1 MLQVCLIN
9 DPRVG
14 HDYYKLYTVQYLGN
28 RIEGYPVRY
37 INVPIVVLKKAAT
50 ESIKSKEVQDGG
62 YNAEVYNDV
71 YTVCVCVC
79 VHARVCYM
87 CVHAFVCM
95 PFWLCAWVHVCRP

>member
-14 HDYYKLYTVQYLGN
+14 HDYYKLYTVQYLGH

-37 INVPIVVLKKAAT
+37 IPIDVLKKAAA

-62 YNAEVYNDV
+62 YNTEVYNDV
-71 YTVCVCVC
+71 CTVCV
-79 VHARVCYM
+79 
-87 CVHAFVCM
+87 
-95 PFWLCAWVHVCRP
+95 

>member
-37 INVPIVVLKKAAT
+37 INVPIDVLKKAAA
-50 ESIKSKEVQDGG
+50 ESIKSKEVQDDG

-71 YTVCVCVC
+71 CTVCVCVC
-79 VHARVCYM
+79 RLSGLAVMLVRAFTSRV
-87 CVHAFVCM
+87 
-95 PFWLCAWVHVCRP
+95 FWTSTREF

>member
-1 MLQVCLIN
+1 MLQVYLIN

-37 INVPIVVLKKAAT
+37 INVPIDVLKKAAA

-71 YTVCVCVC
+71 CTVLCVCVGC
-79 VHARVCYM
+79 LV
-87 CVHAFVCM
+87 
-95 PFWLCAWVHVCRP
+95 WL

>member
-37 INVPIVVLKKAAT
+37 INVPIDVLKKAAAET
-50 ESIKSKEVQDGG
+50 IKSKEVTTRWHD
-62 YNAEVYNDV
+62 YNAEVYKDV
-71 YTVCVCVC
+71 CTN
-79 VHARVCYM
+79 
-87 CVHAFVCM
+87 
-95 PFWLCAWVHVCRP
+95 VCRLSGLAVMLVRVFTSRVFWTSTHELCLWID